1 MDEERNVLL
10 RYSGEEIRHLE
21 QELEALRPW
30 DCGIDSDV
38 GGRSAVS
45 NYWRGS
51 PCITE
56 EHMRIAT
63 AAREVNNDCYEW
75 IDTGVSAFTAW
86 LNEQIRLA
94 AQAELEPENFLP
106 SKTLEEILEGE

>member
-10 RYSGEEIRHLE
+10 RNSGEEIRHLE
-21 QELEALRPW
+21 QELEAIRSW
-30 DCGIDSDV
+30 DRGVDSDV
-38 GGRSAVS
+38 GGRPDVS

-56 EHMRIAT
+56 EHMRIAN
-63 AAREVNNDCYEW
+63 AAREVNKW
-75 IDTGVSAFTAW
+75 IDTGVDAFAAW

-94 AQAELEPENFLP
+94 VEAELEPENFLP